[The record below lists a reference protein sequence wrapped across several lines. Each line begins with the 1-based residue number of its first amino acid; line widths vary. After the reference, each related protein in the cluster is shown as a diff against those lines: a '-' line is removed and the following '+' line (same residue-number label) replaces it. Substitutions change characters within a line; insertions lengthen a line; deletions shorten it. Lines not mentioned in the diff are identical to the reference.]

1 MKSHLNSK
9 RVIVCRAETVANTL
23 NRLTKTARKS
33 PKIGVIDL
41 SQDNVKQLFLF
52 IDRKEIYFGLA
63 CL

>member
-23 NRLTKTARKS
+23 NWLTKTARKR
-33 PKIGVIDL
+33 PKIGDFCF

-52 IDRKEIYFGLA
+52 IDRKKIYHGLA